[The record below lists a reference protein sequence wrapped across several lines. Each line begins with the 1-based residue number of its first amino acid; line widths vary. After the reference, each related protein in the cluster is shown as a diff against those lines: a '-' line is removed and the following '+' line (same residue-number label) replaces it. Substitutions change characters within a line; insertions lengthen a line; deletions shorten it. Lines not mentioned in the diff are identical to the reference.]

1 MRGKLLFVNFKVE
14 IQKKQSNFPLL
25 EKKEVTEIK
34 KKKKTSRNKK
44 SQPSGKNR
52 VVVMKARHYSF
63 ASQT

>member
-25 EKKEVTEIK
+25 EKKEVTEIIK
-34 KKKKTSRNKK
+34 KKNLAGTKKVNHREKT
-44 SQPSGKNR
+44 

>member
-34 KKKKTSRNKK
+34 KKKN
-44 SQPSGKNR
+44 
-52 VVVMKARHYSF
+52 
-63 ASQT
+63 